1 MTCARE
7 GCDASLDGLRS
18 DARYCSSAC
27 KSAAWKARHGYEVR
41 TPYQTQVERLLG
53 RRLQPSEVIHHI
65 DGDHRNLDPV
75 NLALLPNQSVHAC
88 WHNGSLTDAE
98 MDSYRLV
105 KSCVCG
111 CGELSRPAGRYATD
125 ACRARD
131 WKARVRYG
139 SQRPFERPQARIQR
153 AARPSDVR
161 PTFTRV
167 YEVLAR
173 ELGSPLRARDLAEQ
187 MLTDKQRARVREL
200 GL

>member
-1 MTCARE
+1 MRCARE

-27 KSAAWKARHGYEVR
+27 KSAAWRARSGYELQAR
-41 TPYQTQVERLLG
+41 RKACQT
-53 RRLQPSEVIHHI
+53 
-65 DGDHRNLDPV
+65 
-75 NLALLPNQSVHAC
+75 
-88 WHNGSLTDAE
+88 
-98 MDSYRLV
+98 
-105 KSCVCG
+105 
-111 CGELSRPAGRYATD
+111 
-125 ACRARD
+125 
-131 WKARVRYG
+131 
-139 SQRPFERPQARIQR
+139 RIQR

-167 YEVLAR
+167 YEVLVR